1 VSEDLSSEP
10 SRGARPVADAPLDA
24 LLARADELA
33 RRWAIALIVARPLAQ
48 MTDVPLEELA
58 REAPELCAQVARAL
72 TSDAELAQLREDAPT
87 PGLGAPAAAPA
98 SGALAALAASGDA
111 RSAVHDVEAL
121 RGVVWEVALGEL
133 PDATARQVADLSDRL
148 AFVCATLLATLLARY
163 APPVVRATGPSDS
176 PAAPGR
182 ARVLYSSPLGSPGRR
197 RAVLIDERDDVPAAR
212 VERQDAPSV
221 ADRPTAPAFAHAPA
235 QRQAPDAAAAR
246 SGRGHTAPRARPWD
260 TPLDARHEPAG
271 PRSRDGAWQQA
282 PGGADTAD
290 PVMRITRGPGSPVER
305 A

>member
-1 VSEDLSSEP
+1 MSQDLSSER

-48 MTDVPLEELA
+48 MTDVPLEEIA
-58 REAPELCAQVARAL
+58 REGPELCAQVARAL
-72 TSDAELAQLREDAPT
+72 TSDAELAQLRVDAPT
-87 PGLGAPAAAPA
+87 PGRGDAAAAPA
-98 SGALAALAASGDA
+98 FGALAALAPSGDA

-148 AFVCATLLATLLARY
+148 AFACATLLATLLARY
-163 APPVVRATGPSDS
+163 APPVVRATDPSDS

-182 ARVLYSSPLGSPGRR
+182 ARVLYSSPLASPGSR
-197 RAVLIDERDDVPAAR
+197 RAVLIDERDEAPAAR
-212 VERQDAPSV
+212 AERQDAPPV

-235 QRQAPDAAAAR
+235 QRQAPGAAHAR
-246 SGRGHTAPRARPWD
+246 SGPAHTAPRARPWD
-260 TPLDARHEPAG
+260 TPLGARHEPEG
-271 PRSRDGAWQQA
+271 ERSRDGRGQA
-282 PGGADTAD
+282 PGGADSAD